1 MRFNSKGK
9 EMNRTL
15 LAAGF
20 VLLLAACATGTQKG
34 FKPFVVRAAAVSYVS
49 VDVIGDTYII
59 VSQEPIYVQQ
69 GDTNAIY
76 WYLDPSK
83 SYYFPDT
90 PRDRGIT
97 FQPPPPHPT
106 DLKCSTDGGD
116 KYTFV
121 CTYKRATKAKY
132 PYLIKV
138 TKDGTTIL
146 KSDPT
151 VMND

>member
-9 EMNRTL
+9 QMNRKL
-15 LAAGF
+15 LAAAVF
-20 VLLLAACATGTQKG
+20 VLTLAACAGAQKG
-34 FKPFVVRAAAVSYVS
+34 FKSFVLQAANTAYVS
-49 VDVIGDTYII
+49 VSVINDAYII

-69 GDTNAIY
+69 GNDNAIY
-76 WYLDPSK
+76 WSLDPSGP
-83 SYYFPDT
+83 YYFPDT
-90 PRDRGIT
+90 PRDRGIS

-106 DLKCSTDGGD
+106 DLKCNTDGGD

-121 CTYKRATKAKY
+121 CTYKRATKDKY